1 MEFATVILA
10 VMAAAIGLP
19 IAVYLVYKLFGLIF
33 RILGNLFTFIGNE
46 LKDAVRLVGTVI
58 VIPIFSLLVL
68 LNVIIGR
75 WSAAAHFGRSVG
87 GECSSFGACIYRL
100 AVGNPARLLGL
111 GGALEGVEQRLPQA
125 MAEAPGRDT
134 PRKSS
139 GGGKFEGYTIV
150 GSLPGGGSGAKLY
163 IAEPDPIKRAAFDR
177 RGMSEVDRVV
187 IKAFSQ
193 SDGSTLDQIVR
204 ESRALEA
211 AKELGLVLE
220 HASESDRFYYVMRYV
235 PGDSLGVVTQRLH
248 AQSPSDGLDPKHL
261 RMALSYIGDL
271 VDALH
276 TYHRGGLWHKDV
288 KPDNIIIDRGDDR
301 AHLVDFGLVTPMRSA
316 MTLTTHGT
324 EYFRDPE
331 LVRQALRGVK
341 VHEIDGA
348 KFDVYSAGAVLFSVI
363 ENSFPAH
370 GGLSQISKRCPEALK
385 WIVRRS
391 MADYQRR
398 YASAAEMRAD
408 LQALIES
415 RDPFALK
422 PVDLPSMQ
430 GGEPMVH
437 PAPEL
442 TPDPMPEPPRR
453 AAGSPVPPPVPP
465 MAPIPP
471 IGVGAGAAHAG
482 GRPKLRVSDW
492 WTGRY
497 ATAGGAASSE
507 TPFDQAGEKLKTAWA
522 KAQVKLQE
530 AGVVAKADIGVGP
543 RRTARVPADQRLS
556 AEEQLKNA
564 RDRVRQRRAQ
574 ARQRVSGRRQAA
586 RRHAKKK
593 QSAGGLAGVA
603 FGLFLALS
611 LFVAFAVVVG
621 ALVWSQQSS
630 RSDFTI
636 NVPEEKGWSKE
647 VWSPEKWDND
657 GQVIEA
663 AYPEL
668 SERVLVLSDLASPL
682 DPDARARLEQV
693 LGAMASAGARFTGE
707 FVTSVD
713 ETDGDLVEQIARVR
727 AQRGAVP
734 LDSGELNVR
743 LASTLDWLNSDY
755 DAVLWLAPVAGK
767 PSAVELVLIDRDGV
781 VRADASSDG
790 AVRELAVELDDS
802 GL

>member
-1 MEFATVILA
+1 MEFGMVIVA

-46 LKDAVRLVGTVI
+46 VKDAVRLVGTVI

-87 GECSSFGACIYRL
+87 AECSSFGACVYRL
-100 AVGNPARLLGL
+100 VVGNPARLLGL

-125 MAEAPGRDT
+125 MAEAPGRDK
-134 PRKSS
+134 PRRAS
-139 GGGKFEGYTIV
+139 GGKFEGYTIV
-150 GSLPGGGSGAKLY
+150 GSLPGGGSGARLY
-163 IAEPDPIKRAAFDR
+163 IAEPDPIKRAGFDR
-177 RGMSEVDRVV
+177 RGMDDVRRVV

-220 HASESDRFYYVMRYV
+220 HASEPDRFYYVMRYV
-235 PGDSLGVVTQRLH
+235 PGDSLGVITQRLH
-248 AQSPSDGLDPKHL
+248 AQSPSAGLDARHL
-261 RMALSYIGDL
+261 RMALSYIADL
-271 VDALH
+271 VDSLH
-276 TYHRGGLWHKDV
+276 VYHRGGLWHKDV
-288 KPDNIIIDRGDDR
+288 KPDNIIIDRADDR

-348 KFDVYSAGAVLFSVI
+348 KFDVYSAGAVLYSVV

-408 LQALIES
+408 LQAVIEA

-422 PVDLPSMQ
+422 PVDLPSMR
-430 GGEPMVH
+430 GGEPPVQD
-437 PAPEL
+437 APEL
-442 TPDPMPEPPRR
+442 TPDPVAQAPNPEPARSPFPPAGAYAGAGVGVGMGAGHATPRR
-453 AAGSPVPPPVPP
+453 
-465 MAPIPP
+465 
-471 IGVGAGAAHAG
+471 

-492 WTGRY
+492 WSGRY
-497 ATAGGAASSE
+497 TTEAGVAPAESA
-507 TPFDQAGEKLKTAWA
+507 FDQAGEKLRTAWGA
-522 KAQVKLQE
+522 AQEKLQQ
-530 AGVVAKADIGVGP
+530 AGVRAPESVEA
-543 RRTARVPADQRLS
+543 RRTPAVPVGQRLS
-556 AEEQLKNA
+556 AEEQLRNA
-564 RDRVRQRRAQ
+564 RDRVRRRRAD
-574 ARQRVSGRRQAA
+574 ARQRATN
-586 RRHAKKK
+586 RRHAVHRRPRRK
-593 QSAGGLAGVA
+593 QSAGGLAGLV

-611 LFVAFAVVVG
+611 LFLAFAVVVG
-621 ALVWSQQSS
+621 ALLWTKQSS
-630 RSDFTI
+630 RSSYDI
-636 NVPEEKGWSKE
+636 VVPDDKDWSAE
-647 VWSPEKWDND
+647 VWSPEKWETD
-657 GQVIEA
+657 GLASERDF
-663 AYPEL
+663 PEL

-682 DPDARARLEQV
+682 DPDARARLERV
-693 LGAMASAGARFTGE
+693 LGGLSSAGARFTGE

-713 ETDGDLVEQIARVR
+713 ETDGALVDRIARVR

-734 LDSGELNVR
+734 LDSDDLGSR
-743 LASTLDWLNSDY
+743 LAATLAWPDADF
-755 DAVLWLAPVAGK
+755 DAVLWLAPVAGE
-767 PSAVELVLIDRDGV
+767 PGAVELVLIDSDGV
-781 VRADASSDG
+781 SRADASSE
-790 AVRELAVELDDS
+790 AEVRRLVEDLS
-802 GL
+802 EPGL